1 MSLRMG
7 VFAKVWM
14 GFKETTREDINHVT
28 RNIRDL
34 SPPQTQRDKGEGS
47 YGDLGASPST
57 FPVAQMIKNP
67 PSMRVTCV

>member
-1 MSLRMG
+1 MSLRTG

-34 SPPQTQRDKGEGS
+34 SPPQTQRD
-47 YGDLGASPST
+47 ST
-57 FPVAQMIKNP
+57 RTKKRGCIECCGLSWRALHD
-67 PSMRVTCV
+67 VTVWEPRD